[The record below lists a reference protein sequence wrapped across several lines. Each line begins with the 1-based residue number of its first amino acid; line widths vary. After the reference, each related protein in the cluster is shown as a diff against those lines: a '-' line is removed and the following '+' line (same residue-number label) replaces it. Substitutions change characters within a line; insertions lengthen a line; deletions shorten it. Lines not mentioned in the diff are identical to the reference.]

1 METYNLVIDVSPTRG
16 LACDLCDSI
25 NIIET
30 REGYVCGDCGVV
42 LDMQKLEY
50 HRPYNDD
57 IVQYAPLGLTQIGTK
72 RERMRLPNSVQW
84 EQRQKLHR
92 IRDNEKAILQN
103 ARKEIS
109 RIFSAL
115 HLPAIYQAIVLKQ
128 VKIVRTKFRPRTK
141 YRSVEKLVPVVIYHT
156 FKLENIAINEEDL
169 IIASEMTKK
178 EFKDF
183 FLQIQRYSTEYKSR
197 NRQEYIIQKILRVTE
212 SFGLGMEFYYF
223 SRKILDRLWELI
235 KNTTDNVITGVV
247 TSIAALC
254 SYQDKVS
261 VNALCSD
268 IGIRMSTVQFQVRER
283 IFNQFRVA
291 GFVSLVRSSDLLR
304 TIMEKLGL
312 LEPEE
317 DPDDEPADLVE
328 IIVGNASQVFN
339 CNNGVDYY
347 FFAVRD
353 DQDNPVIMTVKIY
366 NALFSKKPN
375 FDQQAQET
383 RLFDYERLI
392 YYRAKGPPISVA

>member
-1 METYNLVIDVSPTRG
+1 MATYNVIIDLSPNEGFT
-16 LACDLCDSI
+16 CDLCDSI

-30 REGYVCGDCGVV
+30 TEGYVCGDCGVV

-57 IVQYAPLGLTQIGTK
+57 IIQYAPLGQTQIGTK

-92 IRDNEKAILQN
+92 IRSNEKVVIRTAK
-103 ARKEIS
+103 KEIS

-115 HLPAIYQAIVLKQ
+115 HLPNSYQAIVLEK
-128 VKIVRTKFRPRTK
+128 VKMIRTKFRPRTK
-141 YRSVEKLVPVVIYHT
+141 YRNVEKLVPLVMYHI

-169 IIASEMTKK
+169 ITTSGMTKK

-183 FLQIQRYSTEYKSR
+183 FLQVRRYINEYKSR
-197 NRQEYIIQKILRVTE
+197 NRQEYVIQKILRVTE
-212 SFGLGMEFYYF
+212 SFGLGMDFYYF
-223 SRKILDRLWELI
+223 SRKILDRLWKLI
-235 KNTTDNVITGVV
+235 KNTTDDVIAGVV
-247 TSIAALC
+247 TSIAILC

-261 VNALCSD
+261 VNALCSN

-283 IFNQFRVA
+283 IFKQLKVA
-291 GFVSLVRSSDLLR
+291 GFISLVRSSDLLR

-317 DPDDEPADLVE
+317 VPLEEPADIIE
-328 IIVGNASQVFN
+328 IIVGDASRVFN
-339 CNNGVDYY
+339 CHNGVDYY

-366 NALFSKKPN
+366 SSLFSKRPID
-375 FDQQAQET
+375 DQQAQET
-383 RLFDYERLI
+383 LLFDYKHWI